1 MRKLSVVVLFL
12 IPLLGG
18 CGASPAS
25 RLVAAMDDTAAVA
38 ATIKDEA
45 TLKENRP
52 KLMQAA
58 EKIKEATAA
67 AYKSDGTTTMTDAE
81 KQQVEAARKKLM
93 DGLQHL
99 AAIPGGAG
107 TIMEVSMKMVPKI
120 KIG

>member
-1 MRKLSVVVLFL
+1 MRKVSVVMLFF
-12 IPLLGG
+12 IPLVGG

-25 RLVAAMDDTAAVA
+25 RLVAAMNDTTAVA

-45 TLKENRP
+45 TLKENKP

-67 AYKSDGTTTMTDAE
+67 AYKPDGTTTMTDAE
-81 KQQVEAARKKLM
+81 KQQVEAARTKLM
-93 DGLQHL
+93 DEMQRFVT
-99 AAIPGGAG
+99 IPGGAG
-107 TIMEVSMKMVPKI
+107 TIMEVSVKMVPKI